1 MDLSG
6 PGWLTPALLIAA
18 AYLVGSIP
26 ASYLVGRLA
35 KGVDISEHGSGNIGV
50 SNLTAQAGVLWAAPA
65 VAFDIFVKGALPVF
79 IASDR
84 VLGLGI
90 DVEVAAGLAGIVGHN
105 WSVFS
110 GFRGGRGMATAL
122 GVTGVLNFPLLV
134 LYGSVPALGVLF
146 TPWKDSAVW
155 WLIAVVLMPAWAA
168 VLGLPAEIVWFTV
181 TFGVVTA
188 TKRMT
193 SNSLKGTDGNI
204 TLRLLWTRL
213 LFDRDIADRKT
224 WLDQARE

>member
-1 MDLSG
+1 M
-6 PGWLTPALLIAA
+6 LIAA
-18 AYLVGSIP
+18 AYLVGSVP

-35 KGVDISEHGSGNIGV
+35 KGIDISEHGSGNIGA
-50 SNLTAQAGVLWAAPA
+50 SNLTAQVGAFWAAPA
-65 VAFDIFVKGALPVF
+65 VAFDVLVKGALPVF

-90 DVEVAAGLAGIVGHN
+90 GVEVFAGLAGIVGHN

-122 GVTGVLNFPLLV
+122 GVTGALNFPLLI
-134 LYGSVPALGVLF
+134 LYGSIPTLGVLF

-155 WLIAVVLMPAWAA
+155 WLIGVVLMPVWAA
-168 VLGLPAEIVWFTV
+168 VLNLPAEIIWYAAAFA
-181 TFGVVTA
+181 VVTA

-204 TLRLLWTRL
+204 TFRLLWTRL
-213 LFDRDIADRKT
+213 LFDRDIANREA

>member
-18 AYLVGSIP
+18 AYLVGSVP

-35 KGVDISEHGSGNIGV
+35 KGIDISEHGSGNIGV
-50 SNLTAQAGVLWAAPA
+50 SNLTAQAGALWAVPA
-65 VAFDIFVKGALPVF
+65 VAFDVLVKGALPVF

-90 DVEVAAGLAGIVGHN
+90 GVEVAAGLAGTAGHN

-110 GFRGGRGMATAL
+110 GFRGGRGMAAAL
-122 GVTGVLNFPLLV
+122 GVTGALNFPLLIV
-134 LYGSVPALGVLF
+134 YGSVPALGVLF

-155 WLIAVVLMPAWAA
+155 WSIAVVLMPVWAA
-168 VLGLPAEIVWFTV
+168 VLNLPVEIIWYAAAFA
-181 TFGVVTA
+181 VVTA

-204 TLRLLWTRL
+204 TLRLLGTRL